1 MENTKPFGIGRI
13 VALISA
19 AVIIIGALLPWGL
32 VQEIKHITYGY
43 DGDGVITIP
52 LAVIAI
58 ILLIIKKVPFW
69 ISLIIGLMVSA
80 IGFIDYAAIADAT
93 AEIGSVG
100 IGMYLTIIGGIGLTI
115 GALMIKLIKGPV
127 AE

>member
-1 MENTKPFGIGRI
+1 
-13 VALISA
+13 
-19 AVIIIGALLPWGL
+19 
-32 VQEIKHITYGY
+32 
-43 DGDGVITIP
+43 
-52 LAVIAI
+52 
-58 ILLIIKKVPFW
+58 
-69 ISLIIGLMVSA
+69 MVSA